1 MLGDDYYVLEV
12 SLLYTEFKK
21 MEGHVVQA
29 PNSILNTLFILNQ
42 RRSQGLADPV
52 NLTIRFGTTAAQ
64 IEELKARMLDFCIKN
79 QRDYAPRI
87 ISEVKTID
95 EVYSINMNIIFFHK
109 SNFQNELLRL
119 SRHNKFAVEL
129 MHQMD
134 DMGIQGPRFH
144 APGGRENMP
153 MFWSQVPGGGGTDG
167 SQFHGGGGGGGGQ
180 PGQNVAQ
187 PFQQQQQQ
195 QQHQPPQSPP
205 IQTIP
210 PPIPSPS
217 PSDFLR
223 RRHRAD
229 SRATV
234 VESGVDF
241 QDVYMNR
248 RPEPH
253 GMHLHRLASIRQAP
267 GDEEEEDQQQHDDE
281 KMSRHQSD
289 MASELDQRLEKIS
302 SRGVSPGPRISREG
316 SMMSHTTSV
325 RRGRVTMD
333 NMFGRGRSRSTV
345 AASLP
350 PGGNQV

>member
-1 MLGDDYYVLEV
+1 MRGDDYYVLEV

-52 NLTIRFGTTAAQ
+52 NLTLRFGTTESQ

-87 ISEVKTID
+87 ISEVRTID

-119 SRHNKFAVEL
+119 TRHNKFAVEL

-134 DMGIQGPRFH
+134 DMGIQGPRLM
-144 APGGRENMP
+144 APGGRQNMP
-153 MFWSQVPGGGGTDG
+153 LFWSQVPGGGGAG
-167 SQFHGGGGGGGGQ
+167 GAGGGDGQLPVQNGNGGPQ
-180 PGQNVAQ
+180 HQQ
-187 PFQQQQQQ
+187 FQQ
-195 QQHQPPQSPP
+195 PP
-205 IQTIP
+205 IQPVP
-210 PPIPSPS
+210 PPSIPSPS

-248 RPEPH
+248 RPEPLGGH
-253 GMHLHRLASIRQAP
+253 GIHRLASIRQR
-267 GDEEEEDQQQHDDE
+267 DEEEEEDELDE
-281 KMSRHQSD
+281 KKQLSND
-289 MASELDQRLEKIS
+289 MASELDQRLEKMS
-302 SRGVSPGPRISREG
+302 SRGVSPGPRPSRDG
-316 SMMSHTTSV
+316 NMSHTSG
-325 RRGRVTMD
+325 RRARM
-333 NMFGRGRSRSTV
+333 NMFGRGRSRSVV
-345 AASLP
+345 AATQP
-350 PGGNQV
+350 PGGDQV